1 MPTPAAALYEIT
13 LKQVRVNK
21 RQFPAHIFLENFWI
35 FAMNQKIENVLA
47 LALQTPEPVREKS
60 LNLNVGFTEEARTW
74 ELIVKYNGALKEA
87 VSGLPVTSEELIV
100 EELIAGYGLLTVPE
114 DLVDTVSRLPQI
126 EYVEKPKRLFFSMA
140 DGKEVSCVLPVTK
153 RQPFL
158 SGKGILLAVID
169 SGIDYTNRNFRNADG
184 STRILSLWD
193 QTVSPDAEKGFFP
206 PEGFQTGTEF
216 TREQI
221 NAALREADPL
231 RQYELVPSRDSSGHG
246 TAVAGIA
253 AGTAA
258 NVTGGTAN
266 NNYEGV
272 APESELLIVKLGAPR
287 ENSFP
292 RTTEMMRAVTYVVRK
307 AQSLNR
313 PVAINLSFGNTY
325 GAHDGSS
332 LLERFLDNAA
342 EIGRTVICVGSGN
355 EGASAGHREGRVNV
369 GETAATELSVGA
381 YETAFSVQLWKTYTD
396 VFRITLRSPGG
407 QEFSFSMEKGGEITW
422 EAERTRILIYVGE
435 PSPYAVEQ
443 EIYFD
448 FIPENLYISPG
459 IWSFLIGTQEKES
472 SFYFYLPSQAARNQN
487 TRFFEPNPNLTLTIP
502 STASKVIT
510 VGAYDSTYDAYADF
524 SGRGYRYAERD
535 IGLLAAG
542 AAKPDLAAP
551 GVNITA
557 PDIYGGYR
565 SFTGTSFATPFVT
578 GAAALLME
586 WGIVQGNDAF
596 LYGEKVKAYLRRG
609 ARKIRGEE
617 FYPNDRVG
625 YGALCVADSIPIQ

>member
-1 MPTPAAALYEIT
+1 
-13 LKQVRVNK
+13 
-21 RQFPAHIFLENFWI
+21 
-35 FAMNQKIENVLA
+35 MNQKMENVLA

-60 LNLNVGFTEEARTW
+60 LNLNVGFTEETRTW

-169 SGIDYTNRNFRNADG
+169 SGIDYTNRNFRKTDG

-253 AGTAA
+253 AGAA
-258 NVTGGTAN
+258 VNVTGGTAD

-407 QEFSFSMEKGGEITW
+407 QEFSFSTEKGGEITW
-422 EAERTRILIYVGE
+422 KAERTSVLIYVGE

-625 YGALCVADSIPIQ
+625 YGALCVADSIPR

>member
-1 MPTPAAALYEIT
+1 MPTPAAALCEIT
-13 LKQVRVNK
+13 LKQVCVNK

-47 LALQTPEPVREKS
+47 LALQTPDSVREKS
-60 LNLNVGFTEEARTW
+60 LNLNVGFTEETRTW

-87 VSGLPVTSEELIV
+87 VSGLPVTAEELIV

-206 PEGFQTGTEF
+206 PEGFVTGTEF
-216 TREQI
+216 SREQL

-253 AGTAA
+253 AGAAA

-287 ENSFP
+287 EDSFP

-355 EGASAGHREGRVNV
+355 EGASAGHREGRVNA

-407 QEFSFSMEKGGEITW
+407 QEFSFSTEKGGEITW
-422 EAERTRILIYVGE
+422 KAERTRILIYVGE

-524 SGRGYRYAERD
+524 SGRGYRYVERD

-625 YGALCVADSIPIQ
+625 YGALCVADSIPR

>member
-1 MPTPAAALYEIT
+1 MTA
-13 LKQVRVNK
+13 
-21 RQFPAHIFLENFWI
+21 
-35 FAMNQKIENVLA
+35 
-47 LALQTPEPVREKS
+47 
-60 LNLNVGFTEEARTW
+60 EEVIA
-74 ELIVKYNGALKEA
+74 
-87 VSGLPVTSEELIV
+87 

-114 DLVDTVSRLPQI
+114 NLVDTVSRLPEI

-206 PEGFQTGTEF
+206 PVGFQTGTEF
-216 TREQI
+216 SREQI

-253 AGTAA
+253 AGAAA
-258 NVTGGTAN
+258 NVTGGTVGFADDVTGGAAGN
-266 NNYEGV
+266 GYEGV

-396 VFRITLRSPGG
+396 VFRITL
-407 QEFSFSMEKGGEITW
+407 
-422 EAERTRILIYVGE
+422 
-435 PSPYAVEQ
+435 
-443 EIYFD
+443 
-448 FIPENLYISPG
+448 
-459 IWSFLIGTQEKES
+459 
-472 SFYFYLPSQAARNQN
+472 
-487 TRFFEPNPNLTLTIP
+487 
-502 STASKVIT
+502 
-510 VGAYDSTYDAYADF
+510 
-524 SGRGYRYAERD
+524 
-535 IGLLAAG
+535 
-542 AAKPDLAAP
+542 
-551 GVNITA
+551 
-557 PDIYGGYR
+557 
-565 SFTGTSFATPFVT
+565 
-578 GAAALLME
+578 
-586 WGIVQGNDAF
+586 
-596 LYGEKVKAYLRRG
+596 
-609 ARKIRGEE
+609 
-617 FYPNDRVG
+617 
-625 YGALCVADSIPIQ
+625 

>member
-1 MPTPAAALYEIT
+1 M
-13 LKQVRVNK
+13 
-21 RQFPAHIFLENFWI
+21 HIFLENFWI

-60 LNLNVGFTEEARTW
+60 LNLNVGFTEETRTW
-74 ELIVKYNGALKEA
+74 ELIVKYNGNLSKA
-87 VSGLPVTSEELIV
+87 VSGLPVTAEELIA

-114 DLVDTVSRLPQI
+114 NLVDTVSRLPQI

-184 STRILSLWD
+184 STRILALWD
-193 QTVSPDAEKGFFP
+193 QTVSPNAEKGFFP

-216 TREQI
+216 SREQI

-253 AGTAA
+253 SGAA
-258 NVTGGTAN
+258 VNVTGGTAD

-272 APESELLIVKLGAPR
+272 APESELLIVKLGTPR

-355 EGASAGHREGRVNV
+355 EGASAGHREGSVKT
-369 GETAATELSVGA
+369 GETMATELSVGA
-381 YETAFSVQLWKTYTD
+381 FETAFSVQLWKTYTD

-407 QEFSFSMEKGGEITW
+407 QEFSFSTEKGGEITW
-422 EAERTRILIYVGE
+422 KAERTSVLIYVGE

-487 TRFFEPNPNLTLTIP
+487 TRFFEPNPHLTLTIP

-542 AAKPDLAAP
+542 AAKPDLTAP

-625 YGALCVADSIPIQ
+625 YGALCVADSIPR

>member
-1 MPTPAAALYEIT
+1 
-13 LKQVRVNK
+13 
-21 RQFPAHIFLENFWI
+21 
-35 FAMNQKIENVLA
+35 MNQKIENVLA

-60 LNLNVGFTEEARTW
+60 LNLNVGFTEETRTW
-74 ELIVKYNGALKEA
+74 ELIVKYNGNLSKA
-87 VSGLPVTSEELIV
+87 VSGLPVTAEELIV

-169 SGIDYTNRNFRNADG
+169 SGINYTNRNFRNADG

-253 AGTAA
+253 AGAA
-258 NVTGGTAN
+258 VNATGGTADN
-266 NNYEGV
+266 GYEGV
-272 APESELLIVKLGAPR
+272 APESELLIVKLGTPR

-381 YETAFSVQLWKTYTD
+381 YETSFSVQLWKTYTD
-396 VFRITLRSPGG
+396 VFLITLRSPGG
-407 QEFSFSMEKGGEITW
+407 QEFSFSTEKGGEITW
-422 EAERTRILIYVGE
+422 EAEQTRILIYVGE

-542 AAKPDLAAP
+542 AAKPDFAAP

-625 YGALCVADSIPIQ
+625 YGALCVADSIPRYSNMRL

>member
-1 MPTPAAALYEIT
+1 
-13 LKQVRVNK
+13 
-21 RQFPAHIFLENFWI
+21 
-35 FAMNQKIENVLA
+35 MNQKIENVLA

-60 LNLNVGFTEEARTW
+60 LNLNVGFSEETRTW
-74 ELIVKYNGALKEA
+74 ELIVKYNGNLSKA
-87 VSGLPVTSEELIV
+87 VSGLPVTAEEVIA

-114 DLVDTVSRLPQI
+114 NLVDTVSRLPEI

-184 STRILSLWD
+184 STRILALWD

-216 TREQI
+216 SREQI

-253 AGTAA
+253 AGFADNVLGGAA
-258 NVTGGTAN
+258 GNG
-266 NNYEGV
+266 YEGV

-407 QEFSFSMEKGGEITW
+407 QEFSFSTEKGGEITW
-422 EAERTRILIYVGE
+422 KAERTSVLIYVGE

-487 TRFFEPNPNLTLTIP
+487 TRFFEPNPHLTLTIP

-625 YGALCVADSIPIQ
+625 YGALCVADSIPR

>member
-60 LNLNVGFTEEARTW
+60 LNLNVGFTEETRTW

-87 VSGLPVTSEELIV
+87 VSGLPVTTEELIV

-216 TREQI
+216 SREQI

-253 AGTAA
+253 AGAAA

-272 APESELLIVKLGAPR
+272 APESELLIVKLGTPR

-396 VFRITLRSPGG
+396 VFHIILRSPGG
-407 QEFSFSMEKGGEITW
+407 QEFSFSTEKGGEITW
-422 EAERTRILIYVGE
+422 KAERTRILIYVGE

>member
-60 LNLNVGFTEEARTW
+60 LNLNVGFTEETRTW

-169 SGIDYTNRNFRNADG
+169 SGIDYTTPNFQNADG
-184 STRILSLWD
+184 STRILALWD

-253 AGTAA
+253 AGAAA

-272 APESELLIVKLGAPR
+272 APESELLIVKLGTPR

-407 QEFSFSMEKGGEITW
+407 QEFSFSTEKGGEITW
-422 EAERTRILIYVGE
+422 KAERTRILIYVGE

-625 YGALCVADSIPIQ
+625 YGALCVADSIPIR

>member
-1 MPTPAAALYEIT
+1 
-13 LKQVRVNK
+13 
-21 RQFPAHIFLENFWI
+21 
-35 FAMNQKIENVLA
+35 
-47 LALQTPEPVREKS
+47 
-60 LNLNVGFTEEARTW
+60 
-74 ELIVKYNGALKEA
+74 
-87 VSGLPVTSEELIV
+87 
-100 EELIAGYGLLTVPE
+100 
-114 DLVDTVSRLPQI
+114 
-126 EYVEKPKRLFFSMA
+126 MA

-184 STRILSLWD
+184 STRILALWD

-206 PEGFQTGTEF
+206 PEGFVTGTEF

-221 NAALREADPL
+221 NVALREADPL

-253 AGTAA
+253 AGAAA

-272 APESELLIVKLGAPR
+272 APESELLIVKLGTPR

-407 QEFSFSMEKGGEITW
+407 QEFSFSTEKGGEITW
-422 EAERTRILIYVGE
+422 KAERTRILIYVGE

-557 PDIYGGYR
+557 PDIYGSYR

-625 YGALCVADSIPIQ
+625 YGALCIAQSIPK

>member
-1 MPTPAAALYEIT
+1 MPTPAAALCEIT

-47 LALQTPEPVREKS
+47 LALQTPDSVREKS
-60 LNLNVGFTEEARTW
+60 LNLNVGFTEETRTW

-87 VSGLPVTSEELIV
+87 VSRLPVTSEELIV

-216 TREQI
+216 SREQI

-253 AGTAA
+253 AGAAA

-272 APESELLIVKLGAPR
+272 APESELLIVKLGTPR
-287 ENSFP
+287 EDSFP

-307 AQSLNR
+307 AQSINR

-407 QEFSFSMEKGGEITW
+407 QEFSFSTEKGGEITW
-422 EAERTRILIYVGE
+422 KAERTRILIYVGE

-625 YGALCVADSIPIQ
+625 YGALCVADSIPR

>member
-60 LNLNVGFTEEARTW
+60 LNLNVGFTEETRTW

-87 VSGLPVTSEELIV
+87 VSGLPVTAEELIV

-206 PEGFQTGTEF
+206 PKGFVTGTEF

-221 NAALREADPL
+221 NAVLREADPL

-253 AGTAA
+253 AGAAA

-272 APESELLIVKLGAPR
+272 APESELLIVKLGTPR
-287 ENSFP
+287 EDSFP

-307 AQSLNR
+307 AQSINR

-407 QEFSFSMEKGGEITW
+407 QEFSFSTEKGGEITW
-422 EAERTRILIYVGE
+422 KAERTRILIYVGE

-586 WGIVQGNDAF
+586 WGDGVI
-596 LYGEKVKAYLRRG
+596 
-609 ARKIRGEE
+609 IR
-617 FYPNDRVG
+617 
-625 YGALCVADSIPIQ
+625 LS

>member
-1 MPTPAAALYEIT
+1 
-13 LKQVRVNK
+13 
-21 RQFPAHIFLENFWI
+21 
-35 FAMNQKIENVLA
+35 MNQKIENVLA

-60 LNLNVGFTEEARTW
+60 LNLNVGFSEETRTW
-74 ELIVKYNGALKEA
+74 ELIVKYNGNLSKA
-87 VSGLPVTSEELIV
+87 VSGLPVTAEEVIA

-114 DLVDTVSRLPQI
+114 NLVDTVSRLPEI

-193 QTVSPDAEKGFFP
+193 QTVSSDAEKGFFP
-206 PEGFQTGTEF
+206 PVGFQTGTEF
-216 TREQI
+216 SREQI

-253 AGTAA
+253 AGAAA
-258 NVTGGTAN
+258 NVTGGTVGFADDVTGGAAGN
-266 NNYEGV
+266 GYEGV

-407 QEFSFSMEKGGEITW
+407 QEFSFSTEKGGEITW
-422 EAERTRILIYVGE
+422 KAERTSVLIYVGE

-487 TRFFEPNPNLTLTIP
+487 TRFFEPNPHLTLTIP

-625 YGALCVADSIPIQ
+625 ADDIIVSS

>member
-1 MPTPAAALYEIT
+1 M
-13 LKQVRVNK
+13 NK
-21 RQFPAHIFLENFWI
+21 RQFPAHIFIENFWI
-35 FAMNQKIENVLA
+35 FAMNQKIENVLV

-60 LNLNVGFTEEARTW
+60 LNLNVGFTEETKTW
-74 ELIVKYNGALKEA
+74 ELIVKYNGDLREA
-87 VSGLPVTSEELIV
+87 VSGLAVTA

-114 DLVDTVSRLPQI
+114 DFVEAVSRLPQI

-184 STRILSLWD
+184 STRILALWD
-193 QTVSPDAEKGFFP
+193 QTVSPDAEKEFFP

-253 AGTAA
+253 AGTAV
-258 NVTGGTAN
+258 NVTSGAAD

-272 APESELLIVKLGAPR
+272 APESELLIVKLGTPR

-355 EGASAGHREGRVNV
+355 EGAAAGHREGKVNL
-369 GETAATELSVGA
+369 GETAAAELSVGA

-407 QEFSFSMEKGGEITW
+407 QEFSFSTEKGGEITW
-422 EAERTRILIYVGE
+422 EAEQTRILIYVGE

-459 IWSFLIGTQEKES
+459 IWSFLMGTQEKES

-502 STASKVIT
+502 STASKVVT

-557 PDIYGGYR
+557 PDIYGGYQ

-586 WGIVQGNDAF
+586 WGIVRGNDAF

-625 YGALCVADSIPIQ
+625 YGALCVADSIPKK

>member
-1 MPTPAAALYEIT
+1 MPTPAAALCEIT
-13 LKQVRVNK
+13 LKQVCVNK

-35 FAMNQKIENVLA
+35 FAMNQKIENVLV

-60 LNLNVGFTEEARTW
+60 LNLNVGFTEETRTW

-206 PEGFQTGTEF
+206 PEGFVTGTEF

-253 AGTAA
+253 AGAA
-258 NVTGGTAN
+258 TNVTGGTAN

-272 APESELLIVKLGAPR
+272 APESELLIVKLGTPR

-355 EGASAGHREGRVNV
+355 EGASAGHREGRINA

-407 QEFSFSMEKGGEITW
+407 QEFSFSTEKGGEITW
-422 EAERTRILIYVGE
+422 EAEQTRILIYVGE

-448 FIPENLYISPG
+448 IIPENLYISPG

-487 TRFFEPNPNLTLTIP
+487 TRFFEPNPHLTLTIP

-625 YGALCVADSIPIQ
+625 YGALCVADSIPKK

>member
-60 LNLNVGFTEEARTW
+60 LNLNVGFTEETRTW

-87 VSGLPVTSEELIV
+87 VSGLPVTAEELIV

-206 PEGFQTGTEF
+206 PKGFVTGTEF

-221 NAALREADPL
+221 NAVLREADPL

-253 AGTAA
+253 AGAAA

-272 APESELLIVKLGAPR
+272 APESELLIVKLGTPR
-287 ENSFP
+287 EDSFP

-307 AQSLNR
+307 AQSINR

-407 QEFSFSMEKGGEITW
+407 QEFSFSTEKGGEITW
-422 EAERTRILIYVGE
+422 KAERTRILIYVGE

-625 YGALCVADSIPIQ
+625 YGALCVADSIPR

>member
-1 MPTPAAALYEIT
+1 
-13 LKQVRVNK
+13 
-21 RQFPAHIFLENFWI
+21 
-35 FAMNQKIENVLA
+35 MNQKMENVLA

-60 LNLNVGFTEEARTW
+60 LNLNVGFTEETRTW
-74 ELIVKYNGALKEA
+74 ELIVKYNGDLREA
-87 VSGLPVTSEELIV
+87 VSELPVTA

-114 DLVDTVSRLPQI
+114 NLVDTVSRLPQI

-169 SGIDYTNRNFRNADG
+169 SGIDYTNRNFRKTDG

-253 AGTAA
+253 AGAA
-258 NVTGGTAN
+258 VNVTGGTAD

-355 EGASAGHREGRVNV
+355 EGASAGHREGSVKT

-407 QEFSFSMEKGGEITW
+407 QEFSFSTEKGGEITW
-422 EAERTRILIYVGE
+422 KAERTSVLIYVGE

-625 YGALCVADSIPIQ
+625 YGALCVADSIPR

>member
-1 MPTPAAALYEIT
+1 MAALCEIT

-47 LALQTPEPVREKS
+47 LALQTPDSVREKS
-60 LNLNVGFTEEARTW
+60 LNLNVGFTEETRTW
-74 ELIVKYNGALKEA
+74 ELIVKYNGNLSKA
-87 VSGLPVTSEELIV
+87 VSGLPVTAEELIV

-169 SGIDYTNRNFRNADG
+169 SGINYTNRNFRNADG

-221 NAALREADPL
+221 NAALREADLL

-253 AGTAA
+253 AGAAA

-272 APESELLIVKLGAPR
+272 APESELLIVKLGTPR

-307 AQSLNR
+307 AQSINR

-407 QEFSFSMEKGGEITW
+407 QEFSFSTEKGGEITW

-625 YGALCVADSIPIQ
+625 YGALCVADSIPKK

>member
-1 MPTPAAALYEIT
+1 MPTPAAALCEIT

-47 LALQTPEPVREKS
+47 LALQTPDSVREKS
-60 LNLNVGFTEEARTW
+60 LNLNVGFTEETRTW

-87 VSGLPVTSEELIV
+87 VSGLPVTAEELIV

-114 DLVDTVSRLPQI
+114 DLVDTVSRLPEI

-206 PEGFQTGTEF
+206 PEGFVTGTEF
-216 TREQI
+216 TQEQI

-253 AGTAA
+253 AGAAA

-272 APESELLIVKLGAPR
+272 APESELLIVKLGTPR

-407 QEFSFSMEKGGEITW
+407 QEFSFSTEKGGEITW
-422 EAERTRILIYVGE
+422 KAERTRILIYVGE

-625 YGALCVADSIPIQ
+625 YGALCVADSIP

>member
-1 MPTPAAALYEIT
+1 MPTPAAALCEIT

-47 LALQTPEPVREKS
+47 LALQTPDSVREKS
-60 LNLNVGFTEEARTW
+60 LNLNVGFTEETRTW

-87 VSGLPVTSEELIV
+87 VSGLPVTAEELIV

-253 AGTAA
+253 AGAAA
-258 NVTGGTAN
+258 NVTGGVAN

-272 APESELLIVKLGAPR
+272 APESELLIVKLGALR

-307 AQSLNR
+307 AQSINR

-407 QEFSFSMEKGGEITW
+407 QEFSFSTEKGGEITW

>member
-1 MPTPAAALYEIT
+1 MPTPAAALCEIT

-47 LALQTPEPVREKS
+47 LALQTPDSVREKS
-60 LNLNVGFTEEARTW
+60 LNLNVGFTKETRTW

-87 VSGLPVTSEELIV
+87 VSGLPVTAEELIV
-100 EELIAGYGLLTVPE
+100 EEMIAGYGLLTVPE

-126 EYVEKPKRLFFSMA
+126 EYVEMPKRLFFSMA

-193 QTVSPDAEKGFFP
+193 QTVSPDAEKGFLP
-206 PEGFQTGTEF
+206 PEGFVTGTEF

-246 TAVAGIA
+246 TSVAGIA
-253 AGTAA
+253 AGAAA
-258 NVTGGTAN
+258 NVTDGTAN

-272 APESELLIVKLGAPR
+272 APESELLIVKLGTPR

-307 AQSLNR
+307 AQSINR

-407 QEFSFSMEKGGEITW
+407 QEFSFSTEKGGEITW
-422 EAERTRILIYVGE
+422 ESERTRILIYVGE

-448 FIPENLYISPG
+448 IIPENLYISPG
-459 IWSFLIGTQEKES
+459 IWSFLIGTQGKES

-625 YGALCVADSIPIQ
+625 YGALCVADSIPR

>member
-1 MPTPAAALYEIT
+1 
-13 LKQVRVNK
+13 
-21 RQFPAHIFLENFWI
+21 
-35 FAMNQKIENVLA
+35 
-47 LALQTPEPVREKS
+47 
-60 LNLNVGFTEEARTW
+60 
-74 ELIVKYNGALKEA
+74 
-87 VSGLPVTSEELIV
+87 
-100 EELIAGYGLLTVPE
+100 
-114 DLVDTVSRLPQI
+114 
-126 EYVEKPKRLFFSMA
+126 MA

-184 STRILSLWD
+184 STRILALWD

-206 PEGFQTGTEF
+206 PEGLVTGTEF
-216 TREQI
+216 TQEQI

-253 AGTAA
+253 AGAAA
-258 NVTGGTAN
+258 NVTGGVTGFADDGTGGAAGFADN
-266 NNYEGV
+266 VTGGAADNGYEGV

-307 AQSLNR
+307 AQSINR

-407 QEFSFSMEKGGEITW
+407 QEFSFSTEKGGEITW

-459 IWSFLIGTQEKES
+459 IWSFLLGTQEKES
-472 SFYFYLPSQAARNQN
+472 SFYFYLPSQAVRNQN

-551 GVNITA
+551 AVNITA

-625 YGALCVADSIPIQ
+625 YGALCVADSIPR

>member
-1 MPTPAAALYEIT
+1 
-13 LKQVRVNK
+13 
-21 RQFPAHIFLENFWI
+21 
-35 FAMNQKIENVLA
+35 MNQKIENVLA

-60 LNLNVGFTEEARTW
+60 LNLNVGFTEETRTW
-74 ELIVKYNGALKEA
+74 ELIVKYNGDLREA
-87 VSGLPVTSEELIV
+87 VSGLAVTA

-114 DLVDTVSRLPQI
+114 DLVEAVSRLPQI

-184 STRILSLWD
+184 STRILALWD
-193 QTVSPDAEKGFFP
+193 QTVSPDAEKEFFP

-216 TREQI
+216 TRAQI

-253 AGTAA
+253 AGAA
-258 NVTGGTAN
+258 VNATSGAAG

-272 APESELLIVKLGAPR
+272 APESELLIVKLGTPR

-313 PVAINLSFGNTY
+313 PVSINLSFGNTY

-355 EGASAGHREGRVNV
+355 EGASAGHREGRVNL

-407 QEFSFSMEKGGEITW
+407 QEFSFSTEKGGEITW
-422 EAERTRILIYVGE
+422 EAEQTRILIYVGE

-459 IWSFLIGTQEKES
+459 IWSFLMGTQEKES
-472 SFYFYLPSQAARNQN
+472 SVYFYLPSQAARNQN

-557 PDIYGGYR
+557 PDIYGGYQ

-625 YGALCVADSIPIQ
+625 YGALCVADSIPR

>member
-1 MPTPAAALYEIT
+1 MTGE
-13 LKQVRVNK
+13 
-21 RQFPAHIFLENFWI
+21 
-35 FAMNQKIENVLA
+35 
-47 LALQTPEPVREKS
+47 
-60 LNLNVGFTEEARTW
+60 
-74 ELIVKYNGALKEA
+74 
-87 VSGLPVTSEELIV
+87 
-100 EELIAGYGLLTVPE
+100 
-114 DLVDTVSRLPQI
+114 
-126 EYVEKPKRLFFSMA
+126 
-140 DGKEVSCVLPVTK
+140 
-153 RQPFL
+153 
-158 SGKGILLAVID
+158 
-169 SGIDYTNRNFRNADG
+169 GIDYTNRNFRNADG

-193 QTVSPDAEKGFFP
+193 QTVSPDAEKGFFS
-206 PEGFQTGTEF
+206 PEGFVTGTEF

-253 AGTAA
+253 AGAAA
-258 NVTGGTAN
+258 NVTGGTADN
-266 NNYEGV
+266 GYEGV
-272 APESELLIVKLGAPR
+272 ASESELLIVKLGALR

-407 QEFSFSMEKGGEITW
+407 QEFSFSTEKGGEITW

-586 WGIVQGNDAF
+586 WGIVQGNDVF

-625 YGALCVADSIPIQ
+625 YGALCVADSIPIR

>member
-1 MPTPAAALYEIT
+1 M
-13 LKQVRVNK
+13 
-21 RQFPAHIFLENFWI
+21 
-35 FAMNQKIENVLA
+35 
-47 LALQTPEPVREKS
+47 
-60 LNLNVGFTEEARTW
+60 
-74 ELIVKYNGALKEA
+74 
-87 VSGLPVTSEELIV
+87 
-100 EELIAGYGLLTVPE
+100 
-114 DLVDTVSRLPQI
+114 
-126 EYVEKPKRLFFSMA
+126 
-140 DGKEVSCVLPVTK
+140 
-153 RQPFL
+153 
-158 SGKGILLAVID
+158 
-169 SGIDYTNRNFRNADG
+169 
-184 STRILSLWD
+184 
-193 QTVSPDAEKGFFP
+193 
-206 PEGFQTGTEF
+206 
-216 TREQI
+216 
-221 NAALREADPL
+221 
-231 RQYELVPSRDSSGHG
+231 
-246 TAVAGIA
+246 
-253 AGTAA
+253 
-258 NVTGGTAN
+258 
-266 NNYEGV
+266 
-272 APESELLIVKLGAPR
+272 
-287 ENSFP
+287 
-292 RTTEMMRAVTYVVRK
+292 VRK

-407 QEFSFSMEKGGEITW
+407 QEFSFSTEKGGEITW
-422 EAERTRILIYVGE
+422 KAERTSVLIYVGE

-487 TRFFEPNPNLTLTIP
+487 TRFFEPNPHLTLTIP

-625 YGALCVADSIPIQ
+625 YGALCVADSIPKK

>member
-1 MPTPAAALYEIT
+1 MPTSAAALCEIT
-13 LKQVRVNK
+13 LRQVRMNK
-21 RQFPAHIFLENFWI
+21 RRFPVHIFLENFWI

-60 LNLNVGFTEEARTW
+60 LNLNVGFTEETRTW
-74 ELIVKYNGALKEA
+74 ELIVKYNGNLSKA
-87 VSGLPVTSEELIV
+87 VSGLPVTAEELIA

-140 DGKEVSCVLPVTK
+140 DGKEISCVLPVTK

-216 TREQI
+216 SWEQI

-253 AGTAA
+253 AGAA
-258 NVTGGTAN
+258 GNG
-266 NNYEGV
+266 YEGV

-407 QEFSFSMEKGGEITW
+407 QEFSFSTEKGGEITW
-422 EAERTRILIYVGE
+422 KAERTSVLIYVGE

-487 TRFFEPNPNLTLTIP
+487 TRFFEPNPHLTLTIP

>member
-1 MPTPAAALYEIT
+1 
-13 LKQVRVNK
+13 
-21 RQFPAHIFLENFWI
+21 
-35 FAMNQKIENVLA
+35 MNQKIENVLA

-60 LNLNVGFTEEARTW
+60 LNLNVGFTEETRTW
-74 ELIVKYNGALKEA
+74 ELIVKYNGDLKEA
-87 VSGLPVTSEELIV
+87 VSGLPVTAEELIV

-231 RQYELVPSRDSSGHG
+231 RKYELVPSRDSSGHG

-253 AGTAA
+253 AGAAA
-258 NVTGGTAN
+258 NVTGGAADN
-266 NNYEGV
+266 GYEGV
-272 APESELLIVKLGAPR
+272 APESELLIVKLGTPR

-396 VFRITLRSPGG
+396 VFRIALRSPGG
-407 QEFSFSMEKGGEITW
+407 QEFSFSTEKGGEITW

-487 TRFFEPNPNLTLTIP
+487 TRFFEPNPHLTLTIP

-551 GVNITA
+551 GVKITA

-625 YGALCVADSIPIQ
+625 YGALCVADSIPR

>member
-1 MPTPAAALYEIT
+1 
-13 LKQVRVNK
+13 
-21 RQFPAHIFLENFWI
+21 
-35 FAMNQKIENVLA
+35 MNQKIENVLA

-60 LNLNVGFTEEARTW
+60 LNLNVGFTEETRTW
-74 ELIVKYNGALKEA
+74 ELIVKYNGNLSKA
-87 VSGLPVTSEELIV
+87 VSGLPVTAEELIA

-184 STRILSLWD
+184 STRILFLWD
-193 QTVSPDAEKGFFP
+193 QTVSPDEEKGFFP

-216 TREQI
+216 SREQI

-253 AGTAA
+253 AGAAA
-258 NVTGGTAN
+258 NVTGGTAGN
-266 NNYEGV
+266 GYEGV

-381 YETAFSVQLWKTYTD
+381 YESAFSVQLWKTYTD
-396 VFRITLRSPGG
+396 VFHITLRSPGG
-407 QEFSFSMEKGGEITW
+407 QEFSFSTEKGGEITW
-422 EAERTRILIYVGE
+422 KAERTSVLIYVGE

-459 IWSFLIGTQEKES
+459 IWSFLMGTQEKES

-487 TRFFEPNPNLTLTIP
+487 TRFFEPNPHLTLTIP

-625 YGALCVADSIPIQ
+625 YGALCVADSIPR

>member
-1 MPTPAAALYEIT
+1 MPTPAAALCEIT

-21 RQFPAHIFLENFWI
+21 RQFAAHIFLENFWI
-35 FAMNQKIENVLA
+35 FAMNQKMENVLA

-60 LNLNVGFTEEARTW
+60 LNLNVGFTEETRTW
-74 ELIVKYNGALKEA
+74 ELIVKYNGDLREA
-87 VSGLPVTSEELIV
+87 VSELPVTA

-114 DLVDTVSRLPQI
+114 NLVDTVSRLPQI

-216 TREQI
+216 SREQI

-253 AGTAA
+253 AGAAA

-272 APESELLIVKLGAPR
+272 APESELLIVKLGTPR

-396 VFRITLRSPGG
+396 VFHIILRSPGG
-407 QEFSFSMEKGGEITW
+407 QEFSFSTEKGGEITW
-422 EAERTRILIYVGE
+422 KAERTRILIYVGE

>member
-1 MPTPAAALYEIT
+1 MPTPAAALCEIT

-47 LALQTPEPVREKS
+47 LALQTPDSVREKS
-60 LNLNVGFTEEARTW
+60 LNLNVGFTEETRTW
-74 ELIVKYNGALKEA
+74 ELIVKYNGNLSKA
-87 VSGLPVTSEELIV
+87 VSGLAVTAEELIA

-114 DLVDTVSRLPQI
+114 DLVDTVSRLPEI

-169 SGIDYTNRNFRNADG
+169 SGIDYTTPNFRNADG

-206 PEGFQTGTEF
+206 PEGFVTGTEF
-216 TREQI
+216 TQEQI

-253 AGTAA
+253 AGAAA

-266 NNYEGV
+266 NNYEGI
-272 APESELLIVKLGAPR
+272 APESELLIVKLGTPR

-407 QEFSFSMEKGGEITW
+407 QEFSFSTEKGGEITW

-586 WGIVQGNDAF
+586 WGIAQGNDAF

>member
-1 MPTPAAALYEIT
+1 
-13 LKQVRVNK
+13 
-21 RQFPAHIFLENFWI
+21 
-35 FAMNQKIENVLA
+35 MNQKIENVLA
-47 LALQTPEPVREKS
+47 LALQTPDSVREKS
-60 LNLNVGFTEEARTW
+60 LNLNVGFTEETRTW
-74 ELIVKYNGALKEA
+74 ELIVKYNGNLSKA
-87 VSGLPVTSEELIV
+87 VSGLPVTAEELIV

-253 AGTAA
+253 AGAAA

-266 NNYEGV
+266 NNYEGI
-272 APESELLIVKLGAPR
+272 APESELLIVKLGTPR

-407 QEFSFSMEKGGEITW
+407 QEFSFSTEKGGEITW
-422 EAERTRILIYVGE
+422 EAEQTRILIYVGE
-435 PSPYAVEQ
+435 SSPYAVEQ

-448 FIPENLYISPG
+448 FIPKNLYISPG

-487 TRFFEPNPNLTLTIP
+487 TRFFEPNPHLTLTIP

-625 YGALCVADSIPIQ
+625 YGALCVADSIPR

>member
-1 MPTPAAALYEIT
+1 M
-13 LKQVRVNK
+13 
-21 RQFPAHIFLENFWI
+21 HIFLENFWI

-60 LNLNVGFTEEARTW
+60 LNLNVGFTEETRTW
-74 ELIVKYNGALKEA
+74 ELIVKYNGNLSKA
-87 VSGLPVTSEELIV
+87 VSGLPVTA

-114 DLVDTVSRLPQI
+114 NLVDTVSRLPQI

-169 SGIDYTNRNFRNADG
+169 SGIDYTNQNFRNADG

-216 TREQI
+216 SREQI

-253 AGTAA
+253 AGAAA
-258 NVTGGTAN
+258 NVTGGTAGFADDVTGGAAGN
-266 NNYEGV
+266 GYEGV

-355 EGASAGHREGRVNV
+355 EGASAGHREGSVKT
-369 GETAATELSVGA
+369 GETVATELSVGA
-381 YETAFSVQLWKTYTD
+381 FETAFSVQLWKTYTD
-396 VFRITLRSPGG
+396 VFRITLQSPGG
-407 QEFSFSMEKGGEITW
+407 QEFSFSTEKGGEITW
-422 EAERTRILIYVGE
+422 KAERTSVLIYVGE

-625 YGALCVADSIPIQ
+625 YGALCVADSIPR

>member
-1 MPTPAAALYEIT
+1 MTGE
-13 LKQVRVNK
+13 
-21 RQFPAHIFLENFWI
+21 
-35 FAMNQKIENVLA
+35 
-47 LALQTPEPVREKS
+47 
-60 LNLNVGFTEEARTW
+60 
-74 ELIVKYNGALKEA
+74 
-87 VSGLPVTSEELIV
+87 
-100 EELIAGYGLLTVPE
+100 
-114 DLVDTVSRLPQI
+114 
-126 EYVEKPKRLFFSMA
+126 
-140 DGKEVSCVLPVTK
+140 
-153 RQPFL
+153 
-158 SGKGILLAVID
+158 
-169 SGIDYTNRNFRNADG
+169 GIDYTNRNFRNTDG
-184 STRILSLWD
+184 STRILALWD
-193 QTVSPDAEKGFFP
+193 QTVSQDAEKGFFP

-253 AGTAA
+253 AGAAA

-272 APESELLIVKLGAPR
+272 APESELLIVKLGTPR
-287 ENSFP
+287 ENFFP

-307 AQSLNR
+307 AQSINR

-396 VFRITLRSPGG
+396 VFHITLRSPGG
-407 QEFSFSMEKGGEITW
+407 QEFSFSTEKGGEITW

-487 TRFFEPNPNLTLTIP
+487 TRFFEPNPHLTLTIP

-625 YGALCVADSIPIQ
+625 YGALCVADSIPR

>member
-1 MPTPAAALYEIT
+1 M
-13 LKQVRVNK
+13 
-21 RQFPAHIFLENFWI
+21 HIFLENFWI

-60 LNLNVGFTEEARTW
+60 LNLNVGFTEETRTW
-74 ELIVKYNGALKEA
+74 ELIVKYNGNLSKA
-87 VSGLPVTSEELIV
+87 VSGLPVTAEEVIA

-114 DLVDTVSRLPQI
+114 NLVDTVSRLPQI

-184 STRILSLWD
+184 STRILALWD

-221 NAALREADPL
+221 NAALQEADPL

-253 AGTAA
+253 AGAA
-258 NVTGGTAN
+258 VNVTGGTAD

-272 APESELLIVKLGAPR
+272 APESELLIVKLGTPR

-355 EGASAGHREGRVNV
+355 EGASAGHREGCVKT
-369 GETAATELSVGA
+369 GETVATELSVGA

-407 QEFSFSMEKGGEITW
+407 QEFSFSSEKGGEITW
-422 EAERTRILIYVGE
+422 KAERTSVLIYVGE

-487 TRFFEPNPNLTLTIP
+487 TRFFEPNPHLTLTIP

-625 YGALCVADSIPIQ
+625 YGALCVADSIPR

>member
-1 MPTPAAALYEIT
+1 MPTPAAALCEIT

-47 LALQTPEPVREKS
+47 LALQTPDSVREKS
-60 LNLNVGFTEEARTW
+60 LNLNVGFTEETRTW
-74 ELIVKYNGALKEA
+74 ELIVKYNGNLSKA
-87 VSGLPVTSEELIV
+87 VSGLPVTAEELIV

-253 AGTAA
+253 AGAAA

-272 APESELLIVKLGAPR
+272 APESELLIVKLGTPR

-407 QEFSFSMEKGGEITW
+407 QEFSFSTEKGGEITW

-502 STASKVIT
+502 STAPKVIT

-625 YGALCVADSIPIQ
+625 YGALCVADSIPKK

>member
-13 LKQVRVNK
+13 LKQVHVNK

-60 LNLNVGFTEEARTW
+60 LNLNVGFTEETRTW

-206 PEGFQTGTEF
+206 PEGFVTGTEF

-253 AGTAA
+253 AGAAA

-407 QEFSFSMEKGGEITW
+407 QEFSFSTEKGGEITW
-422 EAERTRILIYVGE
+422 KAERTRILIYVGE

-625 YGALCVADSIPIQ
+625 ADDIIVSS